1 MIPPTKTFYR
11 YRSFST
17 NTLDSL
23 CHDSLHFANPSTFN
37 EPLDCKPTLECDSS
51 LEQLRELHAQL
62 FERRVLAQKRV
73 SLTKAG
79 FHGGPKTDLLMA
91 KRAKSEVA
99 RELAEI
105 SYHATNPEHGD
116 DPVKNEE
123 WILTQEIRRELLN
136 YYERGVCCFS
146 TTSTSPLLWSHYGD
160 EHHGICIGYGTDRD
174 PKPNLEKVT
183 YGGDRTIR
191 TSTLVKALLHEEEQA
206 KNELDRGVLLRKARG
221 WSYEREW
228 RLIGSQGMQESPL
241 LLKEVIFGL
250 RCPTSVKHAVVQALA
265 GRHRPVR
272 FYEISEVPNRFS
284 LRREKLYA
292 DDLERFLPHVAES
305 VLEIFGLGFEDESA

>member
-37 EPLDCKPTLECDSS
+37 DPLDCKPTLECDSS
-51 LEQLRELHAQL
+51 LEQLRELHAKL
-62 FERRVLAQKRV
+62 FERRVLVDKRL
-73 SLTKAG
+73 SLIKAG
-79 FHGGPKTDLLMA
+79 FHGPKTELLIE
-91 KRAKSEVA
+91 KRVKSEVV
-99 RELAEI
+99 RELANI
-105 SYHATNPEHGD
+105 RYNATNPEHGD

-123 WILTQEIRRELLN
+123 WILTQEIRRELLT

-160 EHHGICIGYGTDRD
+160 QHQGICIGYGTDRN
-174 PKPNLEKVT
+174 PRPNLEKVI
-183 YGGDRTIR
+183 YGGGRTIR
-191 TSTLVKALLHEEEQA
+191 TSTLVKALLQEEEEA
-206 KNELDRGVLLRKARG
+206 KNELDRGVLLRKALG

-228 RLIGSQGMQESPL
+228 RLIGSQGLQESPL
-241 LLKEVIFGL
+241 LLKEVTFGL
-250 RCPTSVKHAVVQALA
+250 RCPASVKHTVVQALA
-265 GRHRPVR
+265 GRHKPVR

-284 LRREKLYA
+284 LRRENVCV
-292 DDLERFLPHVAES
+292 DDLARYLPHVAES
-305 VLEIFGLGFEDESA
+305 GVEIFGLGFEDESS